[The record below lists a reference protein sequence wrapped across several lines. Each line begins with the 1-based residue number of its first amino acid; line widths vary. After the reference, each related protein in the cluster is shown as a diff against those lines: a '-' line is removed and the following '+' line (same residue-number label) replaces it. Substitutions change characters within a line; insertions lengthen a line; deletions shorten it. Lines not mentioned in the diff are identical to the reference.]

1 MHEAFE
7 YDSILTEYRV
17 FVLTDITLIS
27 VEADQI

>member
-7 YDSILTEYRV
+7 YDAILTDYRSS
-17 FVLTDITLIS
+17 VLNDIMLIS